1 MAMSDVLKPTKPAKV
16 KKTVGELL
24 GDGQIKTGKT
34 ILDEAVKK
42 AREQEGFKAAAQEE
56 ERMRTQKSQKKD

>member
-1 MAMSDVLKPTKPAKV
+1 MPELHKPAKPSKV

-24 GDGQIKTGKT
+24 GEGQIKTGKT
-34 ILDEAVKK
+34 ILDEATKK
-42 AREQEGFKAAAQEE
+42 AQEHECFKAAAHEE